1 MDSPAR
7 HVDGAPYRL
16 AAIRETFEESG
27 LLLARREDDGKVLH
41 VPADVLEDGRKK
53 IHSEQVRFT
62 EWLASLGGSPDIGKS
77 RSNRD
82 CGKIDSPPMI

>member
-7 HVDGAPYRL
+7 HVDGAAYRL

-27 LLLARREDDGKVLH
+27 ILLARRKDDGSWLH

-62 EWLASLGGSPDIGKS
+62 EWLGSLGAFPDTGK
-77 RSNRD
+77 
-82 CGKIDSPPMI
+82 